1 MYYRC
6 NYVDAMYK
14 IKKKLQLQYT
24 EERAIVRE
32 RLKLFKDAVST
43 EKFCRSASSF
53 SRGEVLVV
61 RVVRNPK
68 LLKTM
73 GVVTNKKPS

>member
-1 MYYRC
+1 M
-6 NYVDAMYK
+6 DK
-14 IKKKLQLQYT
+14 IKKLQLQYT

-32 RLKLFKDAVST
+32 RLKLFIDSVST

-53 SRGEVLVV
+53 SRGEVLVGSQKSEI
-61 RVVRNPK
+61 N
-68 LLKTM
+68 KTV